1 MTVATGHEAKMGTAS
16 EKEVLRMWGGVIQHR
31 QHKGGRT
38 TPPGGRLPRAW
49 GNSRGCSTKGIYEK
63 AIMKPSTLYT
73 KHAGELGREDS
84 AGEVTAAQV

>member
-16 EKEVLRMWGGVIQHR
+16 EEEVLRMWGGVIQHR
-31 QHKGGRT
+31 QHEGGKTTTLGGRV
-38 TPPGGRLPRAW
+38 PRD
-49 GNSRGCSTKGIYEK
+49 NSRGCSTKRVYEK

-73 KHAGELGREDS
+73 KHAGELGREGS